1 MAFRAIGG
9 GALQLREGSAMDRA
23 AKAEELLREIGGRAR
38 LVVYVASAPGSGKT
52 RRLLEDARRLA
63 VDGKRVVIG
72 WIETK
77 GRPDLERIAAG
88 LPRIPPRQVHL
99 ADRVFEEFDY
109 DETVRQKPDVVL
121 LDELAHDNLGE
132 APHAKRWQDAL
143 ALKNAGIG
151 VIGAF
156 NIQHLE
162 TIAPT
167 AEALI
172 GYPVREIVPL
182 SFLQAADEV
191 VALDV
196 SPRLLQHRVRAG
208 KIVNEQDIE
217 RALNGIFKEQTL
229 SMLRELLL
237 RTVDNLT
244 LPAIKSGRTSMAAA
258 FVFPHLD
265 PLPLLKRTSAIAQ
278 ALDLG
283 LEVVPVRGVDCTALE
298 RTTRE
303 LGIEMLHDTFDP
315 ASLLDDPLRASL
327 AALPSGRAALKLA
340 NKPLP
345 YDLFVVASEQTYL
358 GKNPARSPYSQTAG
372 DRLRVGYGKL
382 TVYLGAAAGAG
393 KTYAMLD
400 RAHQLKA
407 EGVDVVGGFV
417 ETHGRK
423 ETAAL
428 LDGLEVVPPKIVQ
441 SSGITYREFDRDAL
455 IARRPRVALIDELA
469 HSNAPGSVAPKRF
482 YDVLAVLR
490 AGIDVITTLNV
501 QHLEAL
507 SDTILRLTS
516 TIVRE
521 TLPDGI
527 LSLADEVTLIDIS
540 PQALRQRLRE
550 GKIYPPERVEAA
562 LANFFRIENLF
573 ALRELAL
580 REALRARHR
589 ERIASPFE
597 RILLAIGSREV
608 DFTMIPRAGR
618 IAARLAI
625 EFAIAH
631 VVSSRSRVDATT
643 VERLRAEA
651 RKTNVEWIDEVADDV
666 PKRLL
671 EIARSRAE
679 TTIAVAGARRAPR
692 LLERPSFPRRLL
704 DAGAR
709 ELLIL
714 APPATGSA
722 ESSDE

>member
-1 MAFRAIGG
+1 
-9 GALQLREGSAMDRA
+9 MDRTA
-23 AKAEELLREIGGRAR
+23 RAEELLREIGGRAR
-38 LVVYVASAPGSGKT
+38 LVVYIASAPGAGKT

-63 VDGKRVVIG
+63 ADGKRIAIG

-77 GRPDLERIAAG
+77 GRPDLERTAAG
-88 LPRIPPRQVHL
+88 LPRIPPRQVRIG
-99 ADRVFEEFDY
+99 DRVFEDFDY
-109 DETVRQKPDVVL
+109 DAAVRTKPDVIV

-132 APHAKRWQDAL
+132 AAHAKRWQDAL
-143 ALKNAGIG
+143 ALKKQSIG

-162 TIAPT
+162 TVAPT

-196 SPRLLQHRVRAG
+196 SPRLLQSRVRAG
-208 KIVNEQDIE
+208 KIVNSEDID
-217 RALNGIFKEQTL
+217 RALNGAFKEQTL
-229 SMLRELLL
+229 YMLRELLL

-244 LPAIKSGRTSMAAA
+244 LPVVRAGRTSMAAA
-258 FVFPHLD
+258 FVYPNQD
-265 PLPLLKRTSAIAQ
+265 AVAYLKRTAAVAE

-283 LEVVPVRGVDCTALE
+283 LEVVPTHGVDSAALE
-298 RTTRE
+298 RIARE
-303 LGIEMLHDTFDP
+303 LGGEVLHESVDP
-315 ASLLDDPLRASL
+315 ASTPGDALRASL
-327 AALPSGRAALKLA
+327 VALPNGRISMKLA
-340 NKPLP
+340 NTPLP
-345 YDLFVVASEQTYL
+345 YDLFIVGAGQTYI
-358 GKNPARSPYSQTAG
+358 GENPRPSPYSQTAG

-407 EGVDVVGGFV
+407 DGIDVVVGVV

-428 LDGLEVVPPKIVQ
+428 LDGLEVVPPRVV
-441 SSGITYREFDRDAL
+441 SANGITYREFDRDAL
-455 IARRPRVALIDELA
+455 IARRPAVALIDELA
-469 HSNAPGSVAPKRF
+469 HTNAPGSIAPKRF
-482 YDVLAVLR
+482 QDVLAVLR
-490 AGIDVITTLNV
+490 AGIDVITTLNI
-501 QHLEAL
+501 QHLEGL
-507 SDTILRLTS
+507 TDTVFRLTG

-521 TLPDGI
+521 MLPDGI
-527 LSLADEVTLIDIS
+527 LALADDVILIDVT
-540 PQALRQRLRE
+540 PETLRQRLRE
-550 GKIYPPERVEAA
+550 GKIYPPDRIESA
-562 LANFFRIENLF
+562 LANFFRTENLF

-597 RILLAIGSREV
+597 RILLAVGSREQ
-608 DFTMIPRAGR
+608 DLPLIARANR

-631 VVSSRSRVDATT
+631 VVRPNSRTDSSVI
-643 VERLRAEA
+643 ERLRSEA
-651 RKTNVEWIDEVADDV
+651 RKTNAEWIDAVAEDV
-666 PKRLL
+666 PKRLI
-671 EIARSRAE
+671 EIARFRPE
-679 TTIAVAGARRAPR
+679 TTIALSGARRSPR
-692 LLERPSFPRRLL
+692 WLQRPSFPRRLL

-709 ELLIL
+709 ELLVL
-714 APPATGSA
+714 APSPATA
-722 ESSDE
+722 V

>member
-1 MAFRAIGG
+1 M
-9 GALQLREGSAMDRA
+9 ERA

-38 LVVYVASAPGSGKT
+38 LVVYVAGAPGAGKT
-52 RRLLEDARRLA
+52 YRLLEDARRLCDA
-63 VDGKRVVIG
+63 GKRVTIG

-77 GRPDLERIAAG
+77 GRPDLERIAER
-88 LPRIPPRQVHL
+88 LPRVPPRDVTIG
-99 ADRVFEEFDY
+99 DRTFQDFDY
-109 DETVRQKPDVVL
+109 DAALREKPDVVV
-121 LDELAHDNLGE
+121 LDELAHDNIGN

-143 ALKNAGIG
+143 ALKRNGIS

-162 TIAPT
+162 TVAPT
-167 AEALI
+167 AEGLI
-172 GYPVREIVPL
+172 GYPVREIIPL

-196 SPRLLQHRVRAG
+196 SPRLLQSRVKAG
-208 KIVNEQDIE
+208 KIVNEQDID

-229 SMLRELLL
+229 YMLRELLL

-244 LPAIKSGRTSMAAA
+244 LPVVKAGRTSMAAA
-258 FVFPHLD
+258 FVYPNID
-265 PLPLLKRTSAIAQ
+265 PAPYLRRTAAIVE

-283 LEVVPVRGVDCTALE
+283 LEVVPTPGVDQSALE
-298 RTTRE
+298 RVSRSV
-303 LGIEMLHDTFDP
+303 GGEMLHEAIDP
-315 ASLLDDPLRASL
+315 RSLPGDALRASL
-327 AALPSGRAALKLA
+327 VALPSGKIAAKLS
-340 NKPLP
+340 NTPLP
-345 YDLFVVASEQTYL
+345 YDLFIVGASQTYL
-358 GKNPARSPYSQTAG
+358 GENPARSPYSHTAG

-400 RAHQLKA
+400 RAHQLRA
-407 EGVDVVGGFV
+407 DGVDAVVGFV

-428 LDGLEVVPPKIVQ
+428 LDGLEIVPPKTV
-441 SSGITYREFDRDAL
+441 SANGITYREFDRDAL
-455 IARRPRVALIDELA
+455 IARRPQVALIDELA
-469 HSNAPGSVAPKRF
+469 HTNAPGSIAPKRF

-490 AGIDVITTLNV
+490 AGIDVITTLNI
-501 QHLEAL
+501 QHLEGL
-507 SDTILRLTS
+507 GDTILRLTG

-527 LSLADEVTLIDIS
+527 LALAAEVILIDVT
-540 PQALRQRLRE
+540 PETLRQRLRE
-550 GKIYPPERVEAA
+550 GKIYPPERCETA
-562 LANFFRIENLF
+562 LAHFFRTENLF

-589 ERIASPFE
+589 ERITSPFD
-597 RILLAIGSREV
+597 RVLLAIGSREM
-608 DFTMIPRAGR
+608 DLPIIPRASR
-618 IAARLAI
+618 VAARLAI

-631 VVSSRSRVDATT
+631 VVEPRQRVDAAV

-651 RKTNVEWIDEVADDV
+651 RKTNADWIEDVAEDV

-671 EIARSRAE
+671 EIARARPE
-679 TTIAVAGARRAPR
+679 TTIALAGTLRAPR
-692 LLERPSFPRRLL
+692 WLARPSFARRLI

-714 APPATGSA
+714 TPPGDATTAPA
-722 ESSDE
+722 EE

>member
-1 MAFRAIGG
+1 
-9 GALQLREGSAMDRA
+9 MDRTA
-23 AKAEELLREIGGRAR
+23 RAEELLRELGWRAR

-63 VDGKRVVIG
+63 ADGKRVVIG

-77 GRPDLERIAAG
+77 GRPDLERIASG
-88 LPRIPPRQVHL
+88 LPRIPPRQVKIG
-99 ADRVFEEFDY
+99 DRIFEDFDY
-109 DETVRQKPDVVL
+109 EATVREKPDVVV

-143 ALKNAGIG
+143 ALKEQGIG

-162 TIAPT
+162 TVAPT

-182 SFLQAADEV
+182 SFLQMADEV

-196 SPRLLQHRVRAG
+196 SPQLLQSRVKAG
-208 KIVNEQDIE
+208 KIVNEQDID

-229 SMLRELLL
+229 YMLRELLL

-244 LPAIKSGRTSMAAA
+244 LPVVRAGRTSMAAA
-258 FVFPHLD
+258 FVYPNVD
-265 PLPLLKRTSAIAQ
+265 PMPYLKRTAAIAH

-283 LEVVPVRGVDCTALE
+283 LEVVPVKGVDRTALE
-298 RTTRE
+298 RITRE
-303 LGIEMLHDTFDP
+303 LGGEILHETPDP
-315 ASLLDDPLRASL
+315 ASLPGDALRASL
-327 AALPSGRAALKLA
+327 VALPSGRIAATLTNA
-340 NKPLP
+340 PLP
-345 YDLFVVASEQTYL
+345 YDLFIVGAGQTYL
-358 GKNPARSPYSQTAG
+358 GANPARSPYSQTAG

-400 RAHQLKA
+400 RAHQLRA
-407 EGVDVVGGFV
+407 EGIDVVVGFV

-428 LDGLEVVPPKIVQ
+428 LDGLEIVPPRIV
-441 SSGITYREFDRDAL
+441 SVNGITYREFDRDAL
-455 IARRPRVALIDELA
+455 IARRPQVALIDELA
-469 HSNAPGSVAPKRF
+469 HTNAPGSIAPKRF

-490 AGIDVITTLNV
+490 AGIDVITTLNI
-501 QHLEAL
+501 QHLEGL
-507 SDTILRLTS
+507 GDTVLRLTG
-516 TIVRE
+516 TVVRE

-527 LSLADEVTLIDIS
+527 LALADEVILIDVT
-540 PQALRQRLRE
+540 PETLRQRLRE
-550 GKIYPPERVEAA
+550 GKIYPPERCETA
-562 LANFFRIENLF
+562 LANFFRTENLF

-580 REALRARHR
+580 REALRARQR
-589 ERIASPFE
+589 ERITSPFE
-597 RILLAIGSREV
+597 RILLAVDSRPV
-608 DFTMIPRAGR
+608 DLAMIPRAGR

-625 EFAIAH
+625 EFVIAH
-631 VVSSRSRVDATT
+631 VRASRSRSDASI
-643 VERLRAEA
+643 VETLRAEA
-651 RKTNVEWIDEVADDV
+651 RKTNAEWIDEVADDV

-671 EIARSRAE
+671 EIARSRPE
-679 TTIAVAGARRAPR
+679 TTIALAGARRAR
-692 LLERPSFPRRLL
+692 RWFERPSFPRRLL

-709 ELLIL
+709 ELLVL
-714 APPATGSA
+714 MRPTGAETSAPS
-722 ESSDE
+722 EE

>member
-1 MAFRAIGG
+1 
-9 GALQLREGSAMDRA
+9 MDRSA
-23 AKAEELLREIGGRAR
+23 RAEALLRELGGRAR
-38 LVVYVASAPGSGKT
+38 LVIYVAGAPGSGKT
-52 RRLLEDARRLA
+52 RRLLEDARRMKE
-63 VDGKRVVIG
+63 DGKNVTIG

-88 LPRIPPRQVHL
+88 LPRIPPRQVRIG
-99 ADRVFEEFDY
+99 DRLFEDFDY
-109 DETVRQKPDVVL
+109 DAALRAKPDVVI

-132 APHAKRWQDAL
+132 AAHAKRWQDAL

-151 VIGAF
+151 VVGAF

-162 TIAPT
+162 TVAPT

-196 SPRLLQHRVRAG
+196 SPRLLQSRVRAG
-208 KIVNEQDIE
+208 KIVNDQDVE
-217 RALNGIFKEQTL
+217 RALNGIFREQTL
-229 SMLRELLL
+229 YMLRELLL
-237 RTVDNLT
+237 RTVDSLT
-244 LPAIKSGRTSMAAA
+244 LPAVKAGRTSMAAA
-258 FVFPHLD
+258 FVYPGIDAAPYLR
-265 PLPLLKRTSAIAQ
+265 RTAAIAE

-283 LEVVPVRGVDCTALE
+283 LEVVPVRGVDRVALE
-298 RTTRE
+298 RTARE
-303 LGIEMLHDTFDP
+303 LGVEMLHENFNP
-315 ASLLDDPLRASL
+315 ASSPGDELRASL
-327 AALPSGRAALKLA
+327 VALPSGRIAAKLA
-340 NKPLP
+340 NAPLP
-345 YDLFVVASEQTYL
+345 YDLFIVGQGQTYL
-358 GKNPARSPYSQTAG
+358 GRNPARSPYSQTAG

-382 TVYLGAAAGAG
+382 AVYLGAAAGAG

-407 EGVDVVGGFV
+407 EGVDVVAGFV

-428 LDGLEVVPPKIVQ
+428 LDGLEIVPPK
-441 SSGITYREFDRDAL
+441 SMSANGITYREFDRDAL
-455 IARRPRVALIDELA
+455 IARKPQVALIDELA
-469 HSNAPGSVAPKRF
+469 HTNAPGSVAPKRF

-490 AGIDVITTLNV
+490 AGIDVITTLNI
-501 QHLEAL
+501 QHLEGL
-507 SDTILRLTS
+507 GDTIRRLTG

-527 LSLADEVTLIDIS
+527 LTLADDVILIDVT
-540 PQALRQRLRE
+540 PETLRQRLRD
-550 GKIYPPERVEAA
+550 GKIYPLERCESA
-562 LANFFRIENLF
+562 LANFFRSENLF

-589 ERIASPFE
+589 ERIVSPFE
-597 RILLAIGSREV
+597 RILLVTSSREIDLAMV
-608 DFTMIPRAGR
+608 PRAGR

-631 VVSSRSRVDATT
+631 VATPKARVNAKF
-643 VERLRAEA
+643 VEQLRAEA
-651 RKTNVEWIDEVADDV
+651 RKTNAEWIDEVAEDV

-671 EIARSRAE
+671 EIARARPE
-679 TTIAVAGARRAPR
+679 TTIALAGAQHSPR
-692 LLERPSFPRRLL
+692 LFERVSFPRRLL

-709 ELLIL
+709 ELLVL
-714 APPATGSA
+714 MAPASTETDVAA
-722 ESSDE
+722 EE